1 MVAVDESVA
10 VHRVSLRW
18 KVTKVSVRQVNHLF
32 RSVDS
37 TNTAHRT
44 RISTDSAVV
53 IGTNDAP

>member
-53 IGTNDAP
+53 IG